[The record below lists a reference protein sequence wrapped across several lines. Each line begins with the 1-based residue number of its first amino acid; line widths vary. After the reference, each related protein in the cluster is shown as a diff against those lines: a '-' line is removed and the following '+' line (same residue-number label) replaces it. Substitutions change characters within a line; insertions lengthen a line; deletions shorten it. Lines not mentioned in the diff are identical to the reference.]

1 MEAVAAL
8 ALVGFLVLG
17 SWASGQTPA
26 PRPCCSQCERCVSSA
41 CQDPPAKTPLKP
53 ELSGPLAIPAP
64 FHVLHRLKPAR
75 LDAGLHPTF
84 AALLPGFDRPM
95 RS

>member
-53 ELSGPLAIPAP
+53 DLAGSLAIAAP
-64 FHVLHRLKPAR
+64 FQILDRPKPAR
-75 LDAGLHPTF
+75 LAVGPHPTF
-84 AALLPGFDRPM
+84 AALVPGFDRPM